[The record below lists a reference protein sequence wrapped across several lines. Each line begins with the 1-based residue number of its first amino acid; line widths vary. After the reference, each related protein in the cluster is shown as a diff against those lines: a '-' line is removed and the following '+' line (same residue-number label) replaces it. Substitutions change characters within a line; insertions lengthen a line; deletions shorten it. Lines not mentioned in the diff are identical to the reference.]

1 MKKNGFTLIELLAV
15 ILILG
20 IIALIAIPVVSNIIT
35 DSKKGALKS
44 SVQNIVTAIEQQCQ
58 LEQMKNEKHTTGYI
72 FLEGNISPKLN
83 VKGSLPRSGTIEVS
97 DDCKVTSANVSSEK
111 FAAVLDN
118 DDIKISNRVLSYN
131 KYVDGTVIYFNPETG
146 LVCDNYVEDNSLI
159 NNKNGCMKWYA
170 FNDSQDNGYINM
182 ILDHNTTNIVA
193 WNSTLSSTEMKEVA
207 EALVSDTAKWKSE
220 LNSRLISAN
229 DIAKITKNKNFNVTD
244 SESYFYFDSNTADQ
258 SSTCKSG
265 NLTGCNYGWLYDR
278 TDIACTDYGCL
289 NNSNIE
295 SWGYWTESIN
305 EPGFVWSVLED
316 GCLDHIR
323 VDNLSGVGVRPV
335 ITVSKIKII

>member
-258 SSTCKSG
+258 SS
-265 NLTGCNYGWLYDR
+265 
-278 TDIACTDYGCL
+278 
-289 NNSNIE
+289 
-295 SWGYWTESIN
+295 
-305 EPGFVWSVLED
+305 
-316 GCLDHIR
+316 
-323 VDNLSGVGVRPV
+323 
-335 ITVSKIKII
+335 